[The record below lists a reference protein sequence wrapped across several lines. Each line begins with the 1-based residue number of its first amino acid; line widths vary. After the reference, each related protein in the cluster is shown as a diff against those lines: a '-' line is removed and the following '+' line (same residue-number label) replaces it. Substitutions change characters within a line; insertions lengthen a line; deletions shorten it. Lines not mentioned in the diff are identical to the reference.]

1 MARGCPFEFP
11 KEPPIF
17 YKSQRTSLLPSN
29 KFPWDACSFPEHQ
42 LVLFHGNIK
51 TDHHTY
57 YTLLAWDCRRITK
70 ICKSFYDHS
79 I

>member
-1 MARGCPFEFP
+1 
-11 KEPPIF
+11 
-17 YKSQRTSLLPSN
+17 LPSN